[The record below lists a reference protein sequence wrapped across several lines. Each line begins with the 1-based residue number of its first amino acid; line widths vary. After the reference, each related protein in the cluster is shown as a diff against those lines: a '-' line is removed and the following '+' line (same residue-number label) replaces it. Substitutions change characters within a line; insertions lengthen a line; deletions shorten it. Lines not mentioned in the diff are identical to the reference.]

1 VSKVAQ
7 GVIRVSET
15 AAMRYDSPEVDL
27 GRDEEGSEANMVLEN
42 QVALITGASSGIG
55 RATAEAMARQGARV
69 AVNYCKNKAGAEHTL
84 ENIRKAGGEA
94 LIVHADVTR
103 SAAVQAMVKAVRERW
118 GRIDILVNNA
128 GDLIARRTLAD
139 MTEEYWDQIM
149 ALNLKSAFLCVKAVW
164 EEMAA
169 RKSGCIINV
178 SSIAGRNGG
187 GPGAAAYAA
196 AKGGLL
202 TYTKGLAKELAPHGV
217 RVNGVAPG
225 VIATP
230 YHERHSPGDLLKKFV
245 AGIPLGRTGTA
256 EEVADVIVFLASPAA
271 RYITGETVEVNG
283 GMLMD

>member
-1 VSKVAQ
+1 MLFR
-7 GVIRVSET
+7 G
-15 AAMRYDSPEVDL
+15 
-27 GRDEEGSEANMVLEN
+27 

-55 RATAEAMARQGARV
+55 RATAEAMAREGARV
-69 AVNYCKNKAGAEHTL
+69 GVNYCKNQAGAEQTA
-84 ENIRKAGGEA
+84 ESIRKAGGEA
-94 LIVHADVTR
+94 LVVRADVTH
-103 SAAVQAMVKAVRERW
+103 AAEVLAMVDAVRREW

-128 GDLIARRTLAD
+128 GDLIARRSLTD

-149 ALNLKSAFLCVKAVW
+149 ALNLKSVFLCVRAVW
-164 EEMAA
+164 QEMAE
-169 RKSGCIINV
+169 RKTGCIINV

-217 RVNGVAPG
+217 RVNGIAPG

-230 YHERHSPGDLLKKFV
+230 YHERYSPGEVFQRFI
-245 AGIPLGRTGTA
+245 ASIPLGRAGTS
-256 EEVADVIVFLASPAA
+256 EEIADVIVFLASPAA
-271 RYITGETVEVNG
+271 RYITGETIEVNG